1 MGCIVGKSRYEP
13 VLTQISEQQARI
25 TEYEKALEQLI
36 PTNKTLNFSEHIVQD
51 LRKSMKNL
59 STLSNYFPIDSHSEL
74 ESKILAFQSSSEST
88 KSYLTLRLQS
98 SDHEY
103 RISENFSELMERVK
117 QLDIIMSQKINSKA
131 ISLDKILTQGNHLT
145 LIPDLQKV
153 KTQQIELSSYRGG
166 NFEEIV
172 LRVSQRYDMDKEL
185 EVIQMKLESK
195 LYSDSLNSE
204 DLEGKELMAQMTELR
219 NTRSDLERAWDM
231 VRLNTKNNDDEIK
244 TLRFEHEQL
253 EPVATELE
261 KKVGQLRAAKQ
272 DFETRLAAILELQGK
287 LEFLDREI
295 DQVQSDYTNFKDLQ
309 EEIEAEKHLK
319 ENLHHEIEKLS
330 QTKTLLSDKAKEL
343 ENIELLQVPTLEP
356 SKSSEDELKNLS
368 SEALLLSEQIREKE
382 QVQNEHIKKFLIMR
396 LKNFI
401 LSSMQYFFDT
411 WKHISYKLVVA
422 KTSYLDPIN
431 ISSLNEEDIPE
442 PIDKETNESNEV
454 LTFVKGTNEKPMSLP
469 NLFKFL
475 EELMDKKVE
484 TDEKDI
490 KEGRRPRTMIE
501 FMQEHLSRVFGISKI
516 ANRQLA
522 QIIPALKGLFE
533 EKDPYGGLYCRLLGV
548 FDPVPLPLPFAVFLA
563 TSRVRFLGLIEKYE
577 RSSMI
582 GNNRKSR
589 GKKDIIEDAKSGG
602 WAFATDVIDL
612 TINIFEDYRTLGMLA
627 LKMLKPTDVCV
638 EDYVVFQI
646 CQKIV
651 RLGRSIESVFNIIDK
666 DASLSVDI
674 KELSQFSK
682 SNIDLWVDEN
692 DLELCFSKLVTPGT
706 DEIPKESF
714 ISRFSIKTFQELTKN
729 KNYIL
734 SKSKFLTTLT
744 EVFNE
749 IQRKQSETID
759 QVLSQYPNPL
769 SKPQFTSIIKT
780 LEPEL
785 AKNTERY
792 FREISEDGETT
803 TRQNVQKLFYKH
815 CLGEHRKG
823 PFAIKVLYEV
833 MEEKKIKTTLDEN
846 LIAGRDRSK
855 GSINR
860 FN

>member
-1 MGCIVGKSRYEP
+1 
-13 VLTQISEQQARI
+13 
-25 TEYEKALEQLI
+25 
-36 PTNKTLNFSEHIVQD
+36 
-51 LRKSMKNL
+51 MKNL
-59 STLSNYFPIDSHSEL
+59 STLSNYFPIDSHTEL
-74 ESKILAFQSSSEST
+74 ESKISAFQASSESA

-103 RISENFSELMERVK
+103 RISENFSELLDRVK
-117 QLDIIMSQKINSKA
+117 ELDIKMSQKINSKTL
-131 ISLDKILTQGNHLT
+131 SLDKILTQGQNLG

-153 KTQQIELSSYRGG
+153 KAQQIELSSYRGG
-166 NFEEIV
+166 NFEDIV
-172 LRVSQRYDMDKEL
+172 LRVSQKYDMDKEL
-185 EVIQMKLESK
+185 EIIQMKLESN
-195 LYSDSLNSE
+195 LYSESLNGE
-204 DLEGKELMAQMTELR
+204 DLEGKELLAQMTELR

-231 VRLNTKNNDDEIK
+231 VRLNTKNNDDEMK
-244 TLRFEHEQL
+244 TLKFEHEQI
-253 EPVATELE
+253 EPVVNELE
-261 KKVGQLRAAKQ
+261 RKVVKLRDTKQ

-287 LEFLDREI
+287 LELLDKEI
-295 DQVQSDYTNFKDLQ
+295 ENVQSEYTNFKDLQ
-309 EEIEAEKHLK
+309 EEIEAEKKLK
-319 ENLHHEIEKLS
+319 ESLHHEIEKLS
-330 QTKTLLSDKAKEL
+330 QTKTLLLDQAKEL
-343 ENIELLQVPTLEP
+343 ETTSELLQVPTLEP
-356 SKSSEDELKNLS
+356 TISFEDELKKLS
-368 SEALLLSEQIREKE
+368 SEALTLSEQIRERE
-382 QVQNEHIKKFLIMR
+382 QLQNDHIKKFLIMR

-401 LSSMQYFFDT
+401 LSSMQAFFDT
-411 WKHISYKLVVA
+411 WKHMSHKLAATKV
-422 KTSYLDPIN
+422 SFLDPIN
-431 ISSLNEEDIPE
+431 ISSLNEEDVPE
-442 PIDKETNESNEV
+442 PIDQETIESNEI
-454 LTFVKGTNEKPMSLP
+454 LTLVKGTNEKPMSLP

-490 KEGRRPRTMIE
+490 KEGRRPRNMIE

-522 QIIPALKGLFE
+522 QIIPALKGLYE

-548 FDPVPLPLPFAVFLA
+548 FNPVPLPLPFAVFLA
-563 TSRVRFLGLIEKYE
+563 SARARFLGLIEKYE

-582 GNNRKSR
+582 ANNRKSR

-627 LKMLKPTDVCV
+627 LKMLKPIDVCV

-706 DEIPKESF
+706 EEIPKESF
-714 ISRFSIKTFQELTKN
+714 MNRFSIKTFQELTKN
-729 KNYIL
+729 RNYVL
-734 SKSKFLTTLT
+734 SKSKFLNTLT

-759 QVLSQYPNPL
+759 QVLSQFPNELPKTEFGSVL
-769 SKPQFTSIIKT
+769 RT

-785 AKNTERY
+785 AKNSERY
-792 FREISEDGETT
+792 FREISEDGITT
-803 TRQNVQKLFYKH
+803 THQNVQKLFYKH

-823 PFAIKVLYEV
+823 PFAIKDLYEV
-833 MEEKKIKTTLDEN
+833 MEEKKIRSLLDEN
-846 LIAGRDRSK
+846 LIVGRERSR
-855 GSINR
+855 GSIIRIN
-860 FN
+860 